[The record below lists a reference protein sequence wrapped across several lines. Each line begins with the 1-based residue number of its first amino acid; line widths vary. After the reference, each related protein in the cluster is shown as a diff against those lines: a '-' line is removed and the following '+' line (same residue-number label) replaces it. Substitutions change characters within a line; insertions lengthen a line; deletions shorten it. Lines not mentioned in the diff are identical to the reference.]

1 MTLKESFKSVS
12 TQIKQ
17 INENLNNLNNPY
29 LILFGHKIDIDKSE
43 WKVNQE
49 EIKKFVEEK
58 KMPYFETSAKNNQ
71 GIKEGFDY
79 LINAVYEKINEQK
92 EEEKNIIIQKED
104 ENIEKKQEIEEKNLD
119 ALDG

>member
-17 INENLNNLNNPY
+17 INENLNNPY

-58 KMPYFETSAKNNQ
+58 KMLYFETSAENNQ

-79 LINAVYEKINEQK
+79 LINGVYEKINEQK
-92 EEEKNIIIQKED
+92 E
-104 ENIEKKQEIEEKNLD
+104 
-119 ALDG
+119 